1 MAVQLEKMTVHQE
14 LLLEMLKDFDA
25 VCRRHHISYQLFA
38 GTALGAVR
46 HHGFIPWDDDID
58 VILIR
63 SEYQRFL
70 TRPLV
75 TLTRKFIMYSR
86 STARIGRCPFPS
98 YGGTTPPV

>member
-63 SEYQRFL
+63 SEYQRFFDEAAGDFDL
-70 TRPLV
+70 HL
-75 TLTRKFIMYSR
+75 
-86 STARIGRCPFPS
+86 
-98 YGGTTPPV
+98 

>member
-46 HHGFIPWDDDID
+46 HSGFIPWDDDVD
-58 VILIR
+58 VILMR
-63 SEYQRFL
+63 DDMSASFER
-70 TRPLV
+70 RPLI
-75 TLTRKFIMYSR
+75 LIL
-86 STARIGRCPFPS
+86 
-98 YGGTTPPV
+98 

>member
-63 SEYQRFL
+63 SEYQRFFDEAA
-70 TRPLV
+70 V

>member
-63 SEYQRFL
+63 SEYQRF
-70 TRPLV
+70 
-75 TLTRKFIMYSR
+75 FDE
-86 STARIGRCPFPS
+86 GRW
-98 YGGTTPPV
+98 

>member
-63 SEYQRFL
+63 SEYQRF
-70 TRPLV
+70 
-75 TLTRKFIMYSR
+75 FDE
-86 STARIGRCPFPS
+86 AAGDF
-98 YGGTTPPV
+98 